1 MAATR
6 LEKPIAIAFGTCL
19 EIANPADA
27 LQVAAAPREEL
38 EATADVGAADSEGA
52 AAETELPALEACSCK
67 AVGRT
72 ALQITVSVIIDQA
85 LSVVM
90 GVLQG
95 KLWCKS
101 YFQTR
106 PRCLLW

>member
-38 EATADVGAADSEGA
+38 EATADVA